1 MKTKYLYLLSI
12 LVVLT
17 SGIAGS
23 ASCNPIPHGP
33 IQITNDSDFTTT
45 NGVIAGTGTTIDPY
59 IISNWQIKNLLN
71 GYGIKVDNSKGK
83 ITKSFKIQCIQSN
96 FDQIQPS
103 GTKFIWTVNIHSPTT
118 ISEIQ
123 GNSLDAHGVIGVE
136 LYNSSNIILD
146 SLSLNRI
153 GSHAVLLQHSDH
165 IGIFRSKLKADGDG
179 LRAEN
184 SHHLTIG
191 STCDIAKGT
200 NCNEFTYDDEKG
212 IWLQNS
218 HDVSIQYTITSADD
232 GGGIVVDGNDSYNV
246 TIMNGTASGNGPI
259 CRMNPSTGNREPT
272 GPRIDFIA
280 GVAII
285 NGAHDVN
292 VKGYT
297 IQGDGHYGIMNG
309 GDGKYINPCTRKVEN
324 LLPMTPK
331 GGSNIDMNGN
341 CYSTEYGFDVPPK
354 NSCKKPT

>member
-1 MKTKYLYLLSI
+1 MKTKYICLLSI

-17 SGIAGS
+17 SGIVAS
-23 ASCNPIPHGP
+23 ASCNLIQHGP
-33 IQITNDSDFTTT
+33 ILIANDSDFTSA
-45 NGVIAGTGTTIDPY
+45 NGVIAGIGTAIDPY
-59 IISNWQIKNLLN
+59 IVGNLQIKNLSN

-103 GTKFIWTVNIHSPTT
+103 STKFIWIVNIHSPTM
-118 ISEIQ
+118 ISNIQ

-136 LYNSSNIILD
+136 LDNSSNIILD

-184 SHHLTIG
+184 SHHLIIG
-191 STCDIAKGT
+191 SLCDLTKGT
-200 NCNEFTYDDEKG
+200 DCNEFTYDDERG
-212 IWLQNS
+212 IWLKNS

-246 TIMNGTASGNGPI
+246 TITNGTASGNGPI
-259 CRMNPSTGNREPT
+259 CRTNPSTGNREPT
-272 GPRIDFIA
+272 GPRIDFIS
-280 GVAII
+280 GIAII

-297 IQGDGHYGIMNG
+297 IQGDAHFGIENG
-309 GDGKYINPCTRKVEN
+309 SDGKYLNPCTHTKEN
-324 LLPMTPK
+324 LSPITP
-331 GGSNIDMNGN
+331 GGGNNLDLNGN
-341 CYSTEYGFDVPPK
+341 CYSTQFGFDPEPTK
-354 NSCKKPT
+354 ICKKP